1 MFGCEGISYFLI
13 TIFCMEPPILAEFSN
28 LSRNGWQR
36 KLEEELKGRSLA
48 EVSRQITENVVMEPY
63 YVAADLEAYPA
74 YRDIQASQRTVPGW
88 LTLPEVVFEEPKEVN
103 QKIRNHVQR
112 GADGV
117 WLDCGATPLSH
128 LELIK
133 TLHTIRLT
141 DTPVFLDTPEA
152 APAVIAQL
160 AQGAG
165 YYLKGGIVHDP
176 VAHWMRTGQDFSTA
190 FDQIAEGMTLT
201 KAMREFRSFK
211 VESHVFHEAGADVVQ
226 ELAYTIASFLTS
238 LDQLTDRGVSPL
250 LAANRFVFSI
260 SVGTE
265 YLTEIAKL
273 RALRYLYRK
282 ITRAYGLPDELCQAF
297 IRAQSSRLY
306 QAIHSPHTNI
316 IRHTSEAMSAVVG
329 GCDAL
334 STLPY
339 AEDTDFSE
347 RVARNISL
355 VLKNESYL
363 DKVADPAAGAYYLEI
378 LTAQLAEA
386 AWNLFLEIEEKGGL
400 PKAFEQNFIQQAIE
414 HTWNRKVTEF
424 QNGRVRVGVNKFQE
438 KAEEVPFLQ
447 QKLPDDFSPTWEY
460 SLLKARVLDEAIA
473 TETH

>member
-1 MFGCEGISYFLI
+1 MSYFLI
-13 TIFCMEPPILAEFSN
+13 NIFCMEPPILSEFSN
-28 LSRNGWQR
+28 LSRDSWHR

-48 EVSRQITENVVMEPY
+48 DVSRQVTENLVMEPY
-63 YVAADLEAYPA
+63 YVAADLEAYPE
-74 YRDIQASQRTVPGW
+74 YRDVQASQRARPGW
-88 LTLPEVVFEEPKEVN
+88 ITLPEVVFEEPKEVN
-103 QKIRNHVQR
+103 RKIRNHVQR

-117 WLDCGATPLSH
+117 WLDCGATSLSH
-128 LELIK
+128 LELTK

-152 APAVIAQL
+152 APAVIEQL
-160 AQGAG
+160 TQGAG

-176 VAHWMRTGQDFSTA
+176 VAHWMRTGHEFSAA
-190 FDQIAEGMTLT
+190 FDQIAAGMVLT
-201 KAMREFRSFK
+201 KAMREFRSYK
-211 VESHVFHEAGADVVQ
+211 VEGHIFHEAGADVVQ
-226 ELAYTIASFLTS
+226 ELAYTLASFVTS
-238 LDQLTDRGVSPL
+238 LDQLTDRGVAPL
-250 LAANRFVFSI
+250 LAVNRFLFSI
-260 SVGTE
+260 SVGTD
-265 YLTEIAKL
+265 YMTEIAKL

-306 QAIHSPHTNI
+306 QATHSPHTNI

-378 LTAQLAEA
+378 LTVRLAKEA
-386 AWNLFLEIEEKGGL
+386 WQLFLEIEEKGGL
-400 PKAFEQNFIQQAIE
+400 PKAFEQNFVQQDIE
-414 HTWNRKVTEF
+414 NSWNRKVAEF
-424 QNGRVRVGVNKFQE
+424 ENGRVRVGVNKYQE
-438 KAEEVPFLQ
+438 NAEKVPFLA
-447 QKLPDDFSPTWEY
+447 QKLPDDFSPNWEY
-460 SLLKARVLDEAIA
+460 SLLKARMLDEAIA
-473 TETH
+473 I